1 MEVTSSAVKAR
12 EAIEQARAGGAD
24 VGFVPTMG
32 ALHRGHLRLLAEA
45 RADSSFLAASI
56 FVNPLQ
62 FGPAE
67 DLAAYPRPL
76 EADIEAA
83 GAAGCDLLFAPGE
96 DEMYPGGSPEV
107 TVDPG
112 PVGERLEGASR
123 PGHFRGV
130 LTVVAKLFN
139 IVGPCRAYFGQKDA
153 QQLSLVSRMVRDL
166 HFPVV
171 VVGVPTVREPDGLAL
186 SSRNAYLSPEG
197 RAAAPVLFEALSD
210 AATLVR
216 TGERRADVVRAEMA
230 RTIGSAPPVKLDYVA
245 VVDEETWKDATE
257 IAGPARALVAA
268 RIGPARLIDNI
279 LLPWEQEGN
288 VQNRSSENSEE

>member
-1 MEVTSSAVKAR
+1 MEVTSSAARAR
-12 EAIEQARAGGAD
+12 EAFEQARAGGAE

-32 ALHRGHLRLLAEA
+32 ALHRGHLRLLSEA

-83 GAAGCDLLFAPGE
+83 RGAGCDLLFAPDD

-139 IVGPCRAYFGQKDA
+139 IVGACRAYFGQKDA
-153 QQLSLVSRMVRDL
+153 QQLALVSRMVRDL

-186 SSRNAYLSPEG
+186 SSRNAYLSPEE
-197 RAAAPVLFEALSD
+197 RAAAPVLFESLTD

-216 TGERRADVVRAEMA
+216 TGERRADVVRA
-230 RTIGSAPPVKLDYVA
+230 
-245 VVDEETWKDATE
+245 
-257 IAGPARALVAA
+257 
-268 RIGPARLIDNI
+268 
-279 LLPWEQEGN
+279 
-288 VQNRSSENSEE
+288 